1 MIFEFDGFQPVV
13 DESSY
18 IHPQA
23 NVTGN
28 VIIGKDVYVGPGAA
42 IRGDWGKIIIE
53 DGWNP
58 RLEGEENWR
67 PGGRNE
73 IISAHHE
80 TGLIFVAMHEGPIDT
95 HHEPGT
101 EIWVLDSNSKRR
113 IGKIQLDTPAN
124 SILVTQESNP
134 KLLIVDSEGGSHVYD
149 AITLSYERSIEIP
162 GSTAFEDL

>member
-1 MIFEFDGFQPVV
+1 
-13 DESSY
+13 
-18 IHPQA
+18 
-23 NVTGN
+23 
-28 VIIGKDVYVGPGAA
+28 
-42 IRGDWGKIIIE
+42 
-53 DGWNP
+53 
-58 RLEGEENWR
+58 
-67 PGGRNE
+67 
-73 IISAHHE
+73 
-80 TGLIFVAMHEGPIDT
+80 MHEGPIDT